1 MFNSRH
7 LSKNRNKQTIRVLLI
22 DPAADGLL
30 RYTAFN
36 LWQNELLKKRLPLK
50 KLVGKLKRLRELLQ
64 RSKRSNRAIKIYE
77 SGVTAVQKRKFS
89 AAAKAL
95 REIIDDYPEE
105 RELQERAK
113 LYLTVCDREL
123 NPVVAE
129 PTTLDERVYAATVA
143 LNSGAS
149 STAIDH
155 LNAVA
160 YEKPADAQVQYMLS
174 VAHAVSGDA
183 DLAITHLERAIR
195 LNPDNRLLARQEPDF
210 ENIHDNDR
218 FCDLTAPEEDMDVS
232 D

>member
-1 MFNSRH
+1 MAKRTARKKTPIKKISRKTKK
-7 LSKNRNKQTIRVLLI
+7 SSAKAVKTKTGIATAREIN
-22 DPAADGLL
+22 AA
-30 RYTAFN
+30 TK
-36 LWQNELLKKRLPLK
+36 E
-50 KLVGKLKRLRELLQ
+50 REA
-64 RSKRSNRAIKIYE
+64 RSKRALKIYA

-95 REIIDDYPEE
+95 EEILDDYPEE

-113 LYLTVCDREL
+113 LYLSVCDREL
-123 NPVVAE
+123 HPTVAE

-143 LNSGAS
+143 INSGS
-149 STAIDH
+149 SSAAIDH

-160 YEKPADAQVQYMLS
+160 DEKPADANVQYMLS
-174 VAHAVSGDA
+174 VAHALADDA

-210 ENIHDNDR
+210 ENIRDNDH

-232 D
+232 E

>member
-1 MFNSRH
+1 MAKRTAQKKAPAKKVSR
-7 LSKNRNKQTIRVLLI
+7 KTKKTKR
-22 DPAADGLL
+22 AAPKVVKTKSGIA
-30 RYTAFN
+30 TA
-36 LWQNELLKKRLPLK
+36 
-50 KLVGKLKRLRELLQ
+50 REINAATKERKA
-64 RSKRSNRAIKIYE
+64 RSKRAIKIYE

-174 VAHAVSGDA
+174 VAHAVSNDA
-183 DLAITHLERAIR
+183 DLAIMHLERAIR

>member
-1 MFNSRH
+1 MAKRTAQKKAPAKKVSR
-7 LSKNRNKQTIRVLLI
+7 KTKKTKR
-22 DPAADGLL
+22 AAPKVVKTKSGIA
-30 RYTAFN
+30 TA
-36 LWQNELLKKRLPLK
+36 
-50 KLVGKLKRLRELLQ
+50 REINAATKERKA
-64 RSKRSNRAIKIYE
+64 RSKRAIKIYE